1 MDYKVLDREMLCNF
15 WSGLRKQSFT
25 KAVTAERAAM
35 EREGNNTVRLLLVA
49 VGGRS
54 GVLLVCCCCAKG
66 MCVARAYVLGLLLCT
81 RSMFMTTT
89 TTTNTTTTTTTTAA
103 AATTIASRRPEVFL
117 SEGAMAKY
125 RSALYAFR
133 PNGFEFSAELK
144 QFQQDFS
151 RG

>member
-89 TTTNTTTTTTTTAA
+89 TATTTAA

-133 PNGFEFSAELK
+133 PHGFEFSAELK
-144 QFQQDFS
+144 QFQQDSS